1 MEINPSNSIF
11 VFPGQG
17 SQFPG
22 MGKDLNEIKP
32 LLSIINKAEEILEIS
47 LSEIFSENNAEILNN
62 TRIAQPAIM
71 LISLAYFELVKH
83 YNGKQFK
90 EPKFW
95 AGHSLGE
102 YTALVASNA
111 ITLEEGLN
119 LISKRALFMEQASK
133 QFSGGMI
140 AVIGLELKQIQ
151 NALKDTSAEI
161 ANINSKNQI
170 VISCKS
176 EIIEKTLEL
185 CKEAG
190 ARQAIKL
197 PVSGAFHSKLMI
209 PAQNQL
215 NQHID
220 TIPFKTPTSPI
231 ICNTNTMITSDPN
244 ILKEEL
250 KTQLCNC
257 VNWQK
262 SIETAVNEGIESLVE
277 IGPGKVLRNLFK
289 RDYPSLNVVSLNNVE
304 TIKETPFI

>member
-220 TIPFKTPTSPI
+220 TIPFKPPPSPI